1 MKVLEKPNQVRGGEK
16 QTPKQILDRH
26 LFPLQEEVNQTL
38 FLSCYFFLY
47 GYKSH
52 TFSTRSFKKQ
62 CTTFQKE
69 MAFLN
74 I

>member
-38 FLSCYFFLY
+38 FFILLFFSVWLQISYFLY
-47 GYKSH
+47 
-52 TFSTRSFKKQ
+52 
-62 CTTFQKE
+62 
-69 MAFLN
+69 
-74 I
+74 

>member
-38 FLSCYFFLY
+38 FILLFFSVWLQISYFLY
-47 GYKSH
+47 
-52 TFSTRSFKKQ
+52 
-62 CTTFQKE
+62 
-69 MAFLN
+69 
-74 I
+74 